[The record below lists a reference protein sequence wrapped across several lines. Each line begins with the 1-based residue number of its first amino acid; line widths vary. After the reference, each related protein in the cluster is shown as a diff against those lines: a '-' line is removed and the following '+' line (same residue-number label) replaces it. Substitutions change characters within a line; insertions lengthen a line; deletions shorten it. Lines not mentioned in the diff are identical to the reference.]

1 MKKIIYI
8 NLIVIISLVYELYKY
23 HPYQSLY
30 FNNLINEKYVKKFQV
45 DSPSL
50 SRSDALRFVAQDSQ
64 SKKIYIANTSWT
76 PLHNG
81 KDMLIEEDKK
91 KFVFVGQEVELA
103 EYIYTNN
110 IYKSDEKFNKR
121 YKIPSNFEKIVE
133 YKKDNFEIYSIF
145 KKKIN

>member
-1 MKKIIYI
+1 MKTIIYI
-8 NLIVIISLVYELYKY
+8 NLIVIASLVYELYKY

-30 FNNLINEKYVKKFQV
+30 FNNLINKKYVKKFQV

-64 SKKIYIANTSWT
+64 SNKIYIANTSWT
-76 PLHNG
+76 PLYNG
-81 KDMLIEEDKK
+81 KDMLTEEDKK
-91 KFVFVGQEVELA
+91 KFVFVGQEVESA

-110 IYKSDEKFNKR
+110 IYKSDEKFNKK
-121 YKIPSNFEKIVE
+121 YKIPSNFEKIRE

-145 KKKIN
+145 KKTN